1 MLGAA
6 LLPLL
11 ADREVVPIDRAD
23 GFPIADGDALR
34 SALKGCDAIV
44 HLAALHPLVAGAGV
58 DYAAANV
65 APFRV
70 LLTAA
75 AGVRRVVLAS
85 STSVWRD
92 APQGT
97 PARFIDEDSPADA
110 ADDPYAASKL
120 ACEALLRASALYG
133 VTLRL
138 ARFAAGE
145 SAEERVRRLYRAVRP
160 ADAAR
165 AVICALDRAVSGSMY
180 AISSR
185 TPFRI
190 EDAGLLDRDPAA
202 AIRLRAGYEP
212 EWVPDRIGS
221 VVLTN
226 RAAVELGWSA
236 SP

>member
-1 MLGAA
+1 MLGSA

-11 ADREVVPIDRAD
+11 ADRLVVPIDRAD
-23 GFPIADGDALR
+23 GFPISDGDALR
-34 SALKGCDAIV
+34 TALKGCDAVV
-44 HLAALHPLVAGAGV
+44 HLAALHPLVAGPGA

-65 APFRV
+65 APFRA

-75 AGVRRVVLAS
+75 AAAGVRGVMLAS

-97 PARFIDEDSPADA
+97 PARFIDEGSPADA

-145 SAEERVRRLYRAVRP
+145 
-160 ADAAR
+160 
-165 AVICALDRAVSGSMY
+165 
-180 AISSR
+180 
-185 TPFRI
+185 
-190 EDAGLLDRDPAA
+190 
-202 AIRLRAGYEP
+202 
-212 EWVPDRIGS
+212 
-221 VVLTN
+221 
-226 RAAVELGWSA
+226 
-236 SP
+236 